1 MLSIDNLALRRGT
14 NLLLSEAN
22 ATIHPGWKVGLTGR
36 NGTGKSSLM
45 ALFNGTVEPD
55 SGNFYR
61 PAEWRIGMMA
71 QEVPA
76 LKQAAIE
83 YVLDGHEPY
92 RHWQAQ
98 LAAAESADDGNA
110 IAHAHSALEAM
121 GAWSIPAQAA
131 TILAGLGFTEAQQ
144 QFPVAHF
151 SGGWRMR
158 LNLARVLIADADLLL
173 LDEPTNHLDLDA
185 VLWLEEWLRHYP
197 GTLILIS
204 HDRDFL
210 DHLTSHIL
218 HIEHQQ
224 LTLYTGNYSTFEKT
238 RAERLEQ
245 QEQAFKKQEAQAAHL
260 QKFIDRFRAKA
271 SKARQAQSRIK
282 ALERLQASAPLQ
294 EESGF
299 HFTFHE
305 PEKLPNPM
313 LQLRDV
319 SCGYSDGNSSTTIL
333 SNVNLTIAPDTR
345 IGLLGP
351 NGAGKSTLIKT
362 LMGELAP
369 LTGSVT
375 RGNDLVIGYFH
386 QQQVDALP
394 QDSHPMALMQ
404 AAQPTWEEGR
414 VRSELGRFGFQ
425 GDDIFAPVGRFS
437 GGEKSRLALGLLI
450 QQKPALLLMD
460 EPANH
465 LDIDMRESLIFAL
478 QQFSGAMILVSHD
491 RHLMDTTVD
500 DLWLVAEGKAAPYE
514 SDLHDYARWLKD
526 RLKQS
531 NKNEAPALDEP
542 KVERQDPRLKRQ
554 QAAQRRQQLRPLQKQ
569 VNDTEKALA
578 KCEEKLAEF
587 AEQLNDESLYSAE
600 NNATLQTILK
610 EQGELKAEQE
620 ALEEQLLLAM
630 EALEEAEAE
639 L

>member
-1 MLSIDNLALRRGT
+1 MLRLDNLALRRGA
-14 NLLLSEAN
+14 NLLLSDAN
-22 ATIHPGWKVGLTGR
+22 TTIHPGWKVGLTGR
-36 NGTGKSSLM
+36 NGCGKSSLM
-45 ALFNGTVEPD
+45 ALLNGTVEPD
-55 SGNFYR
+55 RGSFYR
-61 PAEWRIGMMA
+61 PDEWRIGMMA

-76 LKQAAIE
+76 LEQAAIE
-83 YVLDGHEPY
+83 YVLDGHGPY
-92 RHWQAQ
+92 RHWQQ
-98 LAAAESADDGNA
+98 ELAKAEASEDGNA
-110 IAHAHSALEAM
+110 IAQAHNALDTM

-131 TILAGLGFTEAQQ
+131 TVLAGLGFSEAEQQ
-144 QFPVAHF
+144 LPVAHF

-197 GTLILIS
+197 GTLVLIS

-224 LTLYTGNYSTFEKT
+224 LTLYTGNYSTFERT

-260 QKFIDRFRAKA
+260 QQFIDRFRAKA

-282 ALERLQASAPLQ
+282 ALERLQASAPLK
-294 EESGF
+294 EDSGF

-313 LQLRDV
+313 LQLNNV
-319 SCGYSDGNSSTTIL
+319 NCGYENEGEQSTIL
-333 SNVNLTIAPDTR
+333 TGVNLTIGPDTR

-362 LMGELAP
+362 LMGDIKPLAGEL
-369 LTGSVT
+369 T

-404 AAQPTWEEGR
+404 AAQPSWDEAR
-414 VRSELGRFGFQ
+414 VRSELGRFGFH

-465 LDIDMRESLIFAL
+465 LDIDMRESLIYAL

-500 DLWLVAEGKAAPYE
+500 DLWLVAEGQAAPY
-514 SDLHDYARWLKD
+514 SGDLHDYARWLKD
-526 RLKQS
+526 RQRQ
-531 NKNEAPALDEP
+531 NDAPAKEEEKP
-542 KVERQDPRLKRQ
+542 VRQSAQQKRQ
-554 QAAQRRQQLRPLQKQ
+554 QAAQRREQLRPLQQEVKRA
-569 VNDTEKALA
+569 EKALA
-578 KCEEKLAEF
+578 ECEKKLAPLTK
-587 AEQLNDESLYSAE
+587 QLNDESLYSAD
-600 NNATLQTILK
+600 NSAKLQNILK
-610 EQGELKAEQE
+610 EQGELKTLQE
-620 ALEEQLLLAM
+620 DIEEELLLAM
-630 EALEEAEAE
+630 EALEEAELALE
-639 L
+639 

>member
-1 MLSIDNLALRRGT
+1 
-14 NLLLSEAN
+14 
-22 ATIHPGWKVGLTGR
+22 
-36 NGTGKSSLM
+36 
-45 ALFNGTVEPD
+45 
-55 SGNFYR
+55 
-61 PAEWRIGMMA
+61 
-71 QEVPA
+71 
-76 LKQAAIE
+76 
-83 YVLDGHEPY
+83 
-92 RHWQAQ
+92 
-98 LAAAESADDGNA
+98 
-110 IAHAHSALEAM
+110 
-121 GAWSIPAQAA
+121 A
-131 TILAGLGFTEAQQ
+131 TILAGLGFSEPQQ
-144 QFPVAHF
+144 QLPVAHF

-197 GTLILIS
+197 GTLVLIS

-282 ALERLQASAPLQ
+282 ALERLRASTPLK

-305 PEKLPNPM
+305 PERLPNPM
-313 LQLRDV
+313 LQLREV
-319 SCGYSDGNSSTTIL
+319 SCGYQGSNNSSTAL
-333 SNVNLTIAPDTR
+333 SGINLTIGPDTR

-362 LMGELAP
+362 LMGELPP
-369 LTGSVT
+369 LAGELT

-404 AAQPTWEEGR
+404 AAQPNWEEGR

-437 GGEKSRLALGLLI
+437 GGEKSRLALALLI
-450 QQKPALLLMD
+450 QEKPALLLMD

-465 LDIDMRESLIFAL
+465 LDIDMRESLIYAL
-478 QQFSGAMILVSHD
+478 QQFAGAMILVSHD

-500 DLWLVAEGKAAPYE
+500 DLWLVAEGQATPYE
-514 SDLHDYARWLKD
+514 GDLHDYARWLKD
-526 RLKQS
+526 RQRQS
-531 NKNEAPALDEP
+531 STNTEANKA
-542 KVERQDPRLKRQ
+542 ERQDPRLKRQ
-554 QAAQRRQQLRPLQKQ
+554 QAAQRRAQLRPLQQ
-569 VNDTEKALA
+569 VVTRTEKALA
-578 KCEEKLAEF
+578 QCEGTLA
-587 AEQLNDESLYSAE
+587 ALTEQLNNESLYAAE
-600 NNATLQTILK
+600 NSTELQEVLK
-610 EQGELKAEQE
+610 QQGELASQRDE
-620 ALEEQLLLAM
+620 LEEQLLLAM
-630 EALEEAEAE
+630 EELEEAEAQLE
-639 L
+639 A